1 MCGIIGYTGT
11 RPALPLLLD
20 GLEKLE
26 YRGYDSAGIALVEEN
41 RFRVLKRAGKLRKL
55 REALRGVE
63 SSASCGIGHTRWATH
78 GAPTDKNAHPHLD
91 CRRRVAVV
99 HNGIL
104 ENYADLRKRLQ
115 SRGHR
120 FSSETDTEN
129 LAHLV
134 EGQLAKTKN
143 PLLAVAAAL
152 RGVHGSFAAVFSF
165 ADHPGVLIAARRG
178 AGGLILGK
186 NEKEVFVASDI
197 PALLSHTRRVYSLE
211 EGEAAFLSPGEV
223 KVVRLEGGR
232 EKDIAFQ
239 RVEWSAEQAEKSGFP
254 HFMLKEIFEQP
265 KALEETLRGRVDAGR
280 AKVILDLS
288 PLGPPNARRRLS
300 RIFLLA
306 CGTSYYAAQV
316 AKFWM
321 EEETALPVEVDY
333 ASEFRYRTKV
343 VSPNDL
349 AVVVTQSGETVDTLV
364 ALRAAKE
371 RGAKTAAVCNVMGSS
386 ATREADL
393 VLLTRAGPEIGV
405 ASTKAFTTQLACL
418 RLLSLAL
425 GAERG
430 LSRASLRREFD
441 GLLQVP
447 AQVAEV
453 LKGAS
458 KLEALAG
465 RLAGAKNFLF
475 LGRGLFY
482 PIALE
487 GALKLKEISYLHAE
501 GYPGGEMKHGPIAL
515 IDEKLPIVALAPR
528 CSRVYEKMLS
538 NLEEVRARKGRLVAV
553 VEKGDRKAARSA
565 EHVIVL
571 PKLSENAAPI
581 TAVVP
586 LQLLAYFIARKLGRE
601 IDQPRNLAK
610 SVTVE

>member
-1 MCGIIGYTGT
+1 MCGIVGYTGT

-26 YRGYDSAGIALVEEN
+26 YRGYDSAGIALVGEN
-41 RFRVLKRAGKLRKL
+41 RLRVLKRAGKLQKL
-55 REALRGVE
+55 REALRGVK
-63 SSASCGIGHTRWATH
+63 SSAPCGIGHTRWATH

-104 ENYADLRKRLQ
+104 ENHAELRKKLK
-115 SRGHR
+115 SRGHH
-120 FSSETDTEN
+120 FSSQTDTEN

-134 EGQLAKTKN
+134 EEQLAKTKE
-143 PLLAVAAAL
+143 PLPAVAAAL
-152 RGVHGSFAAVFSF
+152 RGVRGSFAAVFAF
-165 ADHPGVLIAARRG
+165 AEHPGVLVAARRG

-186 NEKEVFVASDI
+186 NEQEVFVASDI

-211 EGEAAFLSPGEV
+211 EGEAALLSPGKV
-223 KVVRLEGGR
+223 KVVRLENGR

-239 RVEWSAEQAEKSGFP
+239 RVEWSAEQAEKAGFP

-265 KALEETLRGRVDAGR
+265 KALEETLRGRVDARR
-280 AKVILDLS
+280 AKVVLDLS
-288 PLGPPNARRRLS
+288 PLGSPGARKKLS
-300 RIFLLA
+300 RVFLLA

-371 RGAKTAAVCNVMGSS
+371 RGAKTASVCNVMGSS

-430 LSRASLRREFD
+430 LSRALLRRELE
-441 GLLQVP
+441 GLLQAP
-447 AQVAEV
+447 ERVAEV
-453 LKGAS
+453 LESAS
-458 KLEALAG
+458 KIEALAG

-515 IDEKLPIVALAPR
+515 IDEKLPVVALAPR

-553 VEKGDRKAARSA
+553 VEKGDRKAAQLA
-565 EHVIVL
+565 EQVIVL

-586 LQLLAYFIARKLGRE
+586 LQLLAYFVARKLGRE